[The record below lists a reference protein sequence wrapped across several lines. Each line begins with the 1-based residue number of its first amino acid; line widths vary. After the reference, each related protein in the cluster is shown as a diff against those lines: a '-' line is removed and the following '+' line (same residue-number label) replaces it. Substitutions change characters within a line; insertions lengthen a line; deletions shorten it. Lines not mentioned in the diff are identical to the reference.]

1 MNIRPFRINLSTH
14 PGRHV
19 AVMHVGLGLL
29 SLLFIALIAW
39 DWRQAEIIREQ
50 GRMVEQA
57 TARVREQDQQLQ
69 AHAKAN
75 MLDVSDAVLQRLPR
89 DVAFANQL
97 IARRAFSWTH
107 FLRDLEAAVP
117 EGIAIQNIKVDV
129 KASSI
134 VMGGTASGLKE
145 LTALIIGLEDH
156 PAFQQAVLGQHRT
169 LDSGFVEFG
178 LTVHYK
184 ATTQGV

>member
-1 MNIRPFRINLSTH
+1 VNIRPFHINLSTH
-14 PGRHV
+14 PGRYV
-19 AVMHVGLGLL
+19 AVMHAGLGFL
-29 SLLFIALIAW
+29 SLLFIGLIAW
-39 DWRQAEIIREQ
+39 DLQQAEIIREQ

-69 AHAKAN
+69 AHAKAD
-75 MLDVSDAVLQRLPR
+75 MMDLSDAVLQRLPR

-97 IARRAFSWTH
+97 IARRVFSWTH
-107 FLRDLEAAVP
+107 FLHDLEEAVP

-134 VMGGTASGLKE
+134 TMGGAANGLKE
-145 LTALIIGLEDH
+145 LTALVIGLEDH
-156 PAFQQAVLGQHRT
+156 AAFEHAVLGQHRS
-169 LDSGFVEFG
+169 LDSGLVEFG

-184 ATTQGV
+184 GAARGA

>member
-14 PGRHV
+14 PGRYV
-19 AVMHVGLGLL
+19 AVMHAGLGFL
-29 SLLFIALIAW
+29 SLLFLALIAW
-39 DWRQAEIIREQ
+39 DWQQAVIIREQ

-57 TARVREQDQQLQ
+57 TSRVREQDQLLQ
-69 AHAKAN
+69 AHAKAE
-75 MLDVSDAVLQRLPR
+75 MMDLSDAVLQKLPR

-97 IARRAFSWTH
+97 IARRVFSWTN
-107 FLRDLEAAVP
+107 FLHDLEEAVP

-134 VMGGTASGLKE
+134 TLGGAANGLKE

-156 PAFQQAVLGQHRT
+156 PAFQRAVLGQHRS
-169 LDSGFVEFG
+169 LDNGHVEFG

-184 ATTQGV
+184 GTARGV